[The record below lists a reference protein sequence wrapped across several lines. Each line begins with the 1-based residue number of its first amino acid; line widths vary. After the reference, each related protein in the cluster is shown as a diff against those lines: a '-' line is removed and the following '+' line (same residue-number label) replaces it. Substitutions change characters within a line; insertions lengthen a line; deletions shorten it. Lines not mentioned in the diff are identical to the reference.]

1 MEWPYSCQSTD
12 VCCIVILGNWTA
24 PLGQDAVRPEPMS
37 GMGFSKVDQHRAM
50 LFGGKTI
57 PAYMNEMFVFDL
69 DRKVSEKGRNMR
81 L

>member
-1 MEWPYSCQSTD
+1 
-12 VCCIVILGNWTA
+12 
-24 PLGQDAVRPEPMS
+24 
-37 GMGFSKVDQHRAM
+37 MGFSKVDQHRAM